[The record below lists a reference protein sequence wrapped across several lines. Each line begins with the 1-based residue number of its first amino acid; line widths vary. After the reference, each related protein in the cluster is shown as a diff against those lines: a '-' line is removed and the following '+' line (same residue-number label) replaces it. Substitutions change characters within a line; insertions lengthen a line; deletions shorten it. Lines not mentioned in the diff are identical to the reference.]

1 VGNSQP
7 DWMGSEPGPKGVG
20 SILLPLGIG
29 LVLGA
34 CGGPSSGSPEEPEIH
49 LTLSALIDD
58 ERAFDGGFGRIADLE
73 IAEDGHVYVLDE
85 LNRTVQVFDENGL
98 PVRTF
103 GGRGQGPGEL
113 ERPSSLAWGPEGD
126 LWVVDPGN
134 GRFTVFDREGR
145 LIDGHPSPDGF
156 FHPMAVGFSEE
167 GHLLSVGQMY
177 AGGSLEDPTTLLVET
192 EVTPG
197 QIREVRR
204 VELPFIEQPAAF
216 QVRGEG
222 MVFFAQIPFSSEAMF
237 HFDSRGRLWYSETGE
252 PWVHRWSTTGQV
264 EQTVG
269 RELPAL
275 RVTQAE
281 RQALLE
287 HEEYEELR
295 LEGGPRVFAEFAS
308 LIPDTKPPIQGFFL
322 DDGDRVWIIRAES
335 PSRETRPM
343 DVYLPDGTLL
353 GVARTALEAEPRP
366 RMRRGLLVG
375 VIRDGMGR
383 EAVAIYRINP

>member
-7 DWMGSEPGPKGVG
+7 SWMGREQGLKGMG

-29 LVLGA
+29 LILGA
-34 CGGPSSGSPEEPEIH
+34 CGGPSSESLEEPEIR
-49 LTLSALIDD
+49 LTVSALINE
-58 ERAFDGGFGRIADLE
+58 ERAGEGGFGRIADLE

-85 LNRTVQVFDENGL
+85 LNRTVQVFDENGF

-113 ERPSSLAWGPEGD
+113 EWPSSLAWGPDGD
-126 LWVVDPGN
+126 LWVADPGN
-134 GRFTVFDREGR
+134 GRFSVFDREGN
-145 LIDGHPSPDGF
+145 LVDGHPSPDAF
-156 FHPMAVGFSEE
+156 FHPMAVGFSGE
-167 GHLLSVGQMY
+167 GHLLSVGQIY
-177 AGGSLEDPTTLLVET
+177 EGGSLEDPTTVLVET

-197 QIREVRR
+197 QIREVGRA
-204 VELPFIEQPAAF
+204 ELPFIEQPAAF
-216 QVRGEG
+216 QVRSEG
-222 MVFFAQIPFSSEAMF
+222 MVFFAQIPFSSEPMF
-237 HFDSRGRLWYSETGE
+237 HFDSRGRLWYSGTGE
-252 PWVHRWSTTGQV
+252 PWVHRWSPTGEV

-269 RELPAL
+269 RELPAP

-287 HEEYEELR
+287 DEEYEELR
-295 LEGGPRVFAEFAS
+295 VEGGPQIFAEFAS

-322 DDGDRVWIIRAES
+322 DDEDRVWIIRTES
-335 PSRETRPM
+335 PPRETRPM

-353 GVARTALEAEPRP
+353 GVARTALEPEPRP